1 MVPKTGQRAGRDR
14 RSKMMASFLR
24 NVRLIVGALVL
35 AFTVLLTANAGASR
49 SIRPPNQ

>member
-1 MVPKTGQRAGRDR
+1 MVPKTGQRAGGGR

-35 AFTVLLTANAGASR
+35 AFTVLLTANVGAQQ
-49 SIRPPNQ
+49 INPTAE